1 MRGNLAMTGFVSF
14 DGWVT
19 LFIWCGAI
27 RATPGSPAAEVV
39 KLAYSDNI
47 LHSLPILS
55 QKSDKKL
62 LVDLTPTFM
71 QDLPEIS
78 QEMDDFEFA
87 AHFSLAR

>member
-1 MRGNLAMTGFVSF
+1 
-14 DGWVT
+14 
-19 LFIWCGAI
+19 
-27 RATPGSPAAEVV
+27 
-39 KLAYSDNI
+39 
-47 LHSLPILS
+47 
-55 QKSDKKL
+55 KKL